1 MKALAV
7 SSLKA
12 EHPLPALLEAAGL
25 ARSTYF
31 YHQARMSRPDPQA
44 QLKDAA
50 REAFAQA
57 RGRYGHRRIHTML
70 ARQGWVVAKKTVLA
84 LMRKLRLVCKVR
96 RRRLYNSYKGRMG
109 KVAPNVLKRDF
120 NASAPGQKLVT
131 DVTEFHLPDGRL
143 YLSPVIDLFDRP
155 VVAFTMGPSPT
166 LDLANGSLR
175 AALKTLPRDQSPIV
189 HSDQGTNY
197 QHRSWGK
204 LLVKAGATQSMSRKG
219 NCLDNAV
226 AENFFGPL
234 KSEMFH
240 GEKFTIRDE
249 LAGEIRE
256 YINWY
261 NHERISTTLKGLSP
275 AQYRAQAL
283 QGSCEGFLCD
293 GFASFV
299 ITAGKLPGSWWRVV

>member
-12 EHPLPALLEAAGL
+12 EHPLPVLLEAAGL

-31 YHQARMSRPDPQA
+31 YHQARINRPDPQSE
-44 QLKDAA
+44 LKDAI

-70 ARQGWVVAKKTVLA
+70 TRQGWVVAKKTVLA
-84 LMRKLRLVCKVR
+84 LMRKLHLVCKVR
-96 RRRLYNSYKGRMG
+96 KRRLYNSYKGRMG

-143 YLSPVIDLFDRP
+143 YLSPVIDLFDRS
-155 VVAFTMGPSPT
+155 VIAFTMGPSPT
-166 LDLANGSLR
+166 LDLTNDSLR
-175 AALKTLPRDQSPIV
+175 AALKTLPREQKPIV
-189 HSDQGTNY
+189 HSDQGGNY

-204 LLVKAGATQSMSRKG
+204 LLAKAGATQSMSRKG

-226 AENFFGPL
+226 AENFFGHL
-234 KSEMFH
+234 KTELFH
-240 GEKFTIRDE
+240 GETFNTRDE
-249 LAGEIRE
+249 LAREIHE
-256 YINWY
+256 YIHWY
-261 NHERISTTLKGLSP
+261 NHERISTALKGLSP
-275 AQYRAQAL
+275 VQYRTQAL
-283 QGSCEGFLCD
+283 
-293 GFASFV
+293 A
-299 ITAGKLPGSWWRVV
+299 A